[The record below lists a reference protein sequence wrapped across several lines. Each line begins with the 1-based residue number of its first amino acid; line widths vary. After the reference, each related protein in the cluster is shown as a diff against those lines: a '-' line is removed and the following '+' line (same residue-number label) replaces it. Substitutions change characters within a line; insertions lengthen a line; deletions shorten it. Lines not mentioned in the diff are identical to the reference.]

1 MMYLLLG
8 VGLMLL
14 MGSGEL
20 LVRGATGLAA
30 RAGISPLI
38 IALTVVALGTSMP
51 ELVIS
56 ISATLQ
62 GSPDIA
68 IGNVVGSNIAN
79 ILLVLGL
86 PAIIYP
92 IVCRSKGLRLNT
104 GIMLATTVLLI
115 IFCAIGPLTR
125 NEGLAFLTLLAA
137 YLAWS
142 AWEARKHTID
152 SRAHAIRAVELVQDV
167 SEAEQFIKEE
177 LKKPAVTSRMVITAF
192 IAIGCIG
199 LPIGAQMVIL
209 GGTDLARVL
218 GVPEAVIALSLIALG
233 TSLPELAT
241 SLMAAA
247 RQRHDLAIGNAIGS
261 NIINILMTLGVTAL
275 IKPIPIAENFLRI
288 DLWVML
294 IAALAIVPTV
304 AARGSITRAKGMVF
318 VLTYAIYM
326 FVIFSLNHL

>member
-1 MMYLLLG
+1 M
-8 VGLMLL
+8 
-14 MGSGEL
+14 
-20 LVRGATGLAA
+20 
-30 RAGISPLI
+30 I
-38 IALTVVALGTSMP
+38 
-51 ELVIS
+51 
-56 ISATLQ
+56 
-62 GSPDIA
+62 
-68 IGNVVGSNIAN
+68 
-79 ILLVLGL
+79 
-86 PAIIYP
+86 
-92 IVCRSKGLRLNT
+92 
-104 GIMLATTVLLI
+104 
-115 IFCAIGPLTR
+115 
-125 NEGLAFLTLLAA
+125 
-137 YLAWS
+137 
-142 AWEARKHTID
+142 
-152 SRAHAIRAVELVQDV
+152 
-167 SEAEQFIKEE
+167 
-177 LKKPAVTSRMVITAF
+177 ITAF
-192 IAIGCIG
+192 IVIGCIG